1 MRSIQLSYGRLPPSL
16 ERPTTAR
23 PLRPVP
29 AATVPRVD
37 LDVVF
42 LGTGGSVPT
51 ARRATACILARL
63 GGDRLLFDCGE
74 GSQRQ
79 MQRSTGLVQA
89 DEIYLTHF
97 HADHYL
103 GVPGLLKTYD
113 LTDRQV
119 PLRIVGPPGLIDLFG
134 SLRRIFGRISYELE
148 LVELGEGEAIRRDG
162 YEVRAFPVE
171 HRMLAYGYAIVE
183 DERPGHLDP
192 KRAAAL
198 GVAVGPDLGRLQRG
212 EEVEGSKGTVRPDQ
226 VMGATRAGRKVVIT
240 GDTAP
245 AEMTRLAAHE
255 AQLLVHDASFA
266 DAETDRALETGHS
279 TARQAAD
286 LAAGAGVEM
295 LALVHAST
303 RYDVRDLLAE
313 AREVMPG
320 AIAPRD
326 FDVVEIP
333 FPERGG
339 PRLIERGAKPP
350 RPSERPGQP

>member
-1 MRSIQLSYGRLPPSL
+1 M
-16 ERPTTAR
+16 
-23 PLRPVP
+23 
-29 AATVPRVD
+29 D

-51 ARRATACILARL
+51 ARRATACVLARL

-79 MQRSTGLVQA
+79 MQRSTGLVLV

-103 GVPGLLKTYD
+103 GIPGLLKTYD

-119 PLRIVGPPGLIDLFG
+119 PLRVIGPPGLADLFG
-134 SLRRIFGRISYELE
+134 SLRRIFGRISYEVE

-162 YEVRAFPVE
+162 YEVRSFPVD
-171 HRMLAYGYAIVE
+171 HRVRAYGYAIVE

-192 KRAAAL
+192 KRAAEL
-198 GVAVGPDLGRLQRG
+198 GVTHGPDLGRLQRG
-212 EEVEGSKGTVRPDQ
+212 EEVQADGRTVRPDE

-240 GDTAP
+240 GDTTP
-245 AEMTRLAAHE
+245 AETTRLAAHE

-266 DAETDRALETGHS
+266 DAESERAAETGHS
-279 TARQAAD
+279 TARQAAE
-286 LAAGAGVEM
+286 LASGAGVEM

-303 RYDVRDLLAE
+303 RYDVRELLAE
-313 AREVMPG
+313 AREVMP
-320 AIAPRD
+320 AAVAPRD

-339 PRLIERGAKPP
+339 PRVIEGGAKPP
-350 RPSERPGQP
+350 RPSAVG

>member
-1 MRSIQLSYGRLPPSL
+1 M
-16 ERPTTAR
+16 
-23 PLRPVP
+23 
-29 AATVPRVD
+29 D

-51 ARRATACILARL
+51 ARRATACVLARL

-79 MQRSTGLVQA
+79 MQRSTGLVQV
-89 DEIYLTHF
+89 DEIYVTHF

-103 GVPGLLKTYD
+103 GIPGLLKTYD
-113 LTDRQV
+113 LTDRQA
-119 PLRIVGPPGLIDLFG
+119 PLRVIGPPGLGDLFS

-148 LVELGEGEAIRRDG
+148 LVELGEGEAMRRAG

-171 HRMLAYGYAIVE
+171 HRMRAYGYAVVE
-183 DERPGHLDP
+183 DERPGHLNAE
-192 KRAAAL
+192 RAAEL
-198 GVAVGPDLGRLQRG
+198 GISHGPDLGRLQRG
-212 EEVEGSKGTVRPDQ
+212 EEVVADGDTVRPEQ
-226 VMGATRAGRKVVIT
+226 VMGEPRAGRKFVIT

-266 DAETDRALETGHS
+266 DEEATRAAETGHS
-279 TARQAAD
+279 TARQAAE
-286 LAAGAGVEM
+286 LAREAGVEM

-313 AREVMPG
+313 AREVMPS

-326 FDVVEIP
+326 FDIVEIP
-333 FPERGG
+333 FPERGA
-339 PRLIERGAKPP
+339 PRLIERGARPKP
-350 RPSERPGQP
+350 